1 MKHLKLFESLNI
13 ERACQDLGLQDFQ
26 IVDGL
31 VNVDGDVNISDRG
44 LDKIP
49 VKFGRVSGYF
59 DCSHINLT
67 NLKGAPESVGGDF
80 YCTHSK
86 LTSLEGAPN
95 SVARDFVCRSNRL
108 TSLEGAPNSVG
119 GGFFCNNNKI
129 IDFKVPEFSLNEK
142 KVFIC
147 YDNPIYQIYSLFNT
161 PKCIDLINE
170 YSVIQGDRIIWNRLE
185 EVFHGL
191 GMEVP
196 DPNKLKFE
204 DFKLI
209 F

>member
-1 MKHLKLFESLNI
+1 M
-13 ERACQDLGLQDFQ
+13 
-26 IVDGL
+26 DGL

-59 DCSHINLT
+59 DCSLNNNLVTLEGSPRSVGGDFYSSNINLT